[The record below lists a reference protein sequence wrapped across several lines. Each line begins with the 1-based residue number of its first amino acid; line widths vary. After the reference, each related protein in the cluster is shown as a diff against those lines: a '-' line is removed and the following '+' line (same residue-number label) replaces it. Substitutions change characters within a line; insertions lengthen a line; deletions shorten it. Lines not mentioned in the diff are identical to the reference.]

1 MVKKYF
7 GSLLVTIICIGL
19 TACGDVDKHPFK
31 DLSDNFRSYV
41 DKVIEDPSLIKDEG
55 VFKSY
60 KEKEM
65 SLCKDLCGKCI
76 TVEIADGLGLEVKS
90 QMGEIGEGQ
99 SRLDGDNISFPI
111 NFELKVTNADTAFE
125 NINDLMAVFYDDDMN
140 VVNIEHPIEDEKPLK
155 AETEIID
162 ELDTIPSVPMD
173 DVISGGASFESEN
186 PYKVGDVV
194 KKGITVSIE
203 GIEAQLFENVTKIVI
218 KKYDYDEYNSFR
230 KELRE
235 KVRNMNDEL
244 KSKVAR

>member
-1 MVKKYF
+1 MMRKF
-7 GSLLVTIICIGL
+7 ICSLLSAIVCMGL
-19 TACGDVDKHPFK
+19 TACGGVEKHPFK
-31 DLSDNFRSYV
+31 DVSENFRSYV

-111 NFELKVTNADTAFE
+111 NFELKVTNADAAFE

-140 VVNIEHPIEDEKPLK
+140 VIYLQHPLEDEKPLK
-155 AETEIID
+155 VETKDID
-162 ELDTIPSVPMD
+162 ELDTIPLISMD
-173 DVISGGASFESEN
+173 DATFNSGSSESEN
-186 PYKVGDVV
+186 PYKTGDVI
-194 KKGITVSIE
+194 KKGISIYLE
-203 GIEAQLFENVTKIVI
+203 GIEIQLIENVTKIVI
-218 KKYDYDEYNSFR
+218 KKYDNDEYNIFR
-230 KELRE
+230 KEFRE
-235 KVRNMNDEL
+235 KVRSMNDEL
-244 KSKVAR
+244 KSKITR